1 MLREG
6 EICAGDRL
14 SGAAARGD
22 LAQVRRLLH
31 QELVHPDS
39 VNRFGRTA
47 LQTMM
52 FGSPSIALELLKQGA
67 SPNVQDASGITPA
80 HDAART
86 GFLDTL
92 QALVEHGADVNI
104 PDAEGSLPFHLAV
117 RERHLTVMA
126 YLAPRTKLKPRDPN
140 SHDPPE
146 PEEQP
151 GWVETPEMADPAER
165 DSSPSML

>member
-1 MLREG
+1 MLRED
-6 EICAGDRL
+6 EIRAGDRL

-22 LAQVRRLLH
+22 LAEVRRLLH
-31 QELVHPDS
+31 QELVHPDA

-52 FGSPSIALELLKQGA
+52 FGSSPIALELLKQGA
-67 SPNVQDASGITPA
+67 NPNVQDATGTTPV

-104 PDAEGSLPFHLAV
+104 PDAEGSLPFHLAM
-117 RERHLTVMA
+117 RERHVPVMA
-126 YLAPRTKLKPRDPN
+126 YLASRTKFKLRDPG

-146 PEEQP
+146 PEEQRVGRDP
-151 GWVETPEMADPAER
+151 RDTPQRGTPL
-165 DSSPSML
+165 PPC